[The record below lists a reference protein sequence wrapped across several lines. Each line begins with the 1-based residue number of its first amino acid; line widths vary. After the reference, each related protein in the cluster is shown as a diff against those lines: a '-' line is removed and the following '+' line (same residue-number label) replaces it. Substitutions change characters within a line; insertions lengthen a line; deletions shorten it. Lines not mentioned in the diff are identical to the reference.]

1 MKRILLTYLRNLIK
15 VKEDERDGTNQIT
28 LTSDLHSIQR
38 ESLGKDWLSYERDF
52 SSIISLTLN

>member
-28 LTSDLHSIQR
+28 FTSDLHSIQG
-38 ESLGKDWLSYERDF
+38 ESLGKD
-52 SSIISLTLN
+52 